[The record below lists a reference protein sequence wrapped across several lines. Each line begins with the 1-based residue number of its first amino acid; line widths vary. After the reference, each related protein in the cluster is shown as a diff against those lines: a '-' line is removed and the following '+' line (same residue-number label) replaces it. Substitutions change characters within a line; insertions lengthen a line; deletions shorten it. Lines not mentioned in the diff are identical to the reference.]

1 MEIIWTDR
9 ASSNLNF
16 FREQIRKES
25 GVDDVAERF
34 YQKVILRTDKLE
46 NAPNWIGVPVK
57 EYPGAGYMS
66 LYVMDYRIIY
76 RSTSDTVYIVAFVHR
91 SMLIDGMLG

>member
-1 MEIIWTDR
+1 MEVIWTDR
-9 ASSNLNF
+9 AAANLDF
-16 FREQIRKES
+16 FKEQIRKES

-34 YQKVILRTDKLE
+34 YAKVILRAGKLE
-46 NAPNWIGVPVK
+46 STPNWIGVPVK

-76 RSTSDTVYIVAFVHR
+76 RVSNANVYIVAFVHK